1 MLSILCRIGLGCK
14 GNNPLFAHQWTRCGA
29 NYSDSLPLRA
39 SAGLG
44 LESLTV
50 RPTASFLEASKAGA
64 ILDNIVVGVLGARPR
79 FDWN

>member
-1 MLSILCRIGLGCK
+1 MLSILCRIGLGWE

-29 NYSDSLPLRA
+29 NYFDSLPLRA

-50 RPTASFLEASKAGA
+50 RPTASFLEAGKEGV
-64 ILDNIVVGVLGARPR
+64 ILDNIVVGVLDARPR
-79 FDWN
+79 FDRN